1 MSKPTAPWAIGLA
14 FAASLVL
21 PACSTVQAESRELRL
36 TAAQLTRQLQP
47 SFPQKR
53 CLLGLACLNLR
64 NPVITLHKDDQRLF
78 VAADV
83 GFDLNAQEAG
93 KGKALI
99 AGVPRYDSKKG
110 AFFLDRPQ
118 VESLDV
124 AGLGRAE
131 LGMAR
136 QLLNGMLAEDILAD
150 QPIWTLD
157 ESDPQQAMA
166 RLTLRKIQVREGIL
180 ILTMGDDEVPL
191 DEGVFGDE
199 GGGSTEGGTAGKGEA
214 DPSEGEYRLPRDPAR
229 RPDEGSSTSRPV
241 RI

>member
-1 MSKPTAPWAIGLA
+1 MSKPTAAWALGLA
-14 FAASLVL
+14 LAASLATS
-21 PACSTVQAESRELRL
+21 ACSSVQAESRELRL

-64 NPVITLHKDDQRLF
+64 NPVITLRKDDQRLF

-99 AGVPRYDSKKG
+99 AGLPRYDSNKG

-166 RLTLRKIQVREGIL
+166 KLTLRKVEVRDGIL

-191 DEGVFGDE
+191 DEDVFGDE
-199 GGGSTEGGTAGKGEA
+199 GAGSADGKTEGKGT
-214 DPSEGEYRLPRDPAR
+214 DPAEGEYQLPTDPET
-229 RPDEGSSTSRPV
+229 RPEDGTSTSRPV